1 VSGTYADL
9 KVWQRAMELVY
20 RVYEVTRSFPK
31 DELYGLVSQMRR
43 AAVSIPSNIA
53 EGKGRS
59 SRKDLNVFL
68 CHARGS
74 LHELETQLL
83 IAEHLGYLNQLDAAR
98 LAEHC
103 KEIGRMLHGFIDFA
117 LPSRN

>member
-1 VSGTYADL
+1 MSGTYADL
-9 KVWQRAMELVY
+9 KVWQRAMDLVY
-20 RVYEVTRSFPK
+20 SVYEVTQTFPK
-31 DELYGLVSQMRR
+31 HELYGLVSQLRR

-53 EGKGRS
+53 EGKGRLT
-59 SRKDLNVFL
+59 RKDLNLFL

-83 IAEHLGYLNQLDAAR
+83 IAQHLGYVSQAEAER

-103 KEIGRMLHGFIDFA
+103 KEVGRMLHGFIDFA
-117 LPSRN
+117 ALPQN